1 MLRVGLTGGIG
12 SGKSTV
18 ATRLAE
24 HGAVVI
30 DADRIARDVVE
41 PGTDG
46 LAEVVAEF
54 GDEVRTADG
63 RLNRPA
69 LARAVFGDD
78 SARARLNAILHPR
91 IAARTGELVAA
102 APTGAVV
109 VHDVPLLVENRLAPG
124 YHLVVV
130 VDAPVDVRLHRLV
143 ADRGMSEVDA
153 RARIAAQATEEQRR
167 AVADVWLDNGGARD
181 DVLAATD
188 ALWAD
193 QLVRFESDVR
203 LRRPADPGKPR
214 VLAHDDGWPARA
226 ARAIARLR
234 LAAGEQAMR
243 VDHIGSTA
251 VPGLAGVDVVDLM
264 VTVSAAADVDAVAA
278 RIGDAGFPATTEEPE
293 WSDRVHAGADPARY
307 TRVHVCV
314 VDSPGWWLALATPAW
329 LAGDPAAAVEYAELK
344 LTIAAGH
351 PDAADYALAKRP
363 WFAEAA
369 EVARAWAET
378 TGWRP

>member
-30 DADRIARDVVE
+30 DADRIAREVVE

-54 GDEVRTADG
+54 GDEVRAPDG
-63 RLNRPA
+63 RLDRPA
-69 LARAVFGDD
+69 LAGAVFGDD

-102 APTGAVV
+102 APPGAVV

-130 VDAPVDVRLHRLV
+130 VDAPVEVRLRRL

-153 RARIAAQATEEQRR
+153 RARIAAQATEQQRR

-203 LRRPADPGKPR
+203 LRRPGDPGRPR
-214 VLAHDDGWPARA
+214 VLTHDDTWPGRA

-234 LAAGEQAMR
+234 LAAGEQAKR

-264 VTVSAAADVDAVAA
+264 VTVDAPADVDAVAA
-278 RIGDAGFPATTEEPE
+278 RLADAGFPATAEEPV
-293 WSDRVHAGADPARY
+293 WSDRVHAGADPVRY

-314 VDSPGWWLALATPAW
+314 ADSPGWWLALAVPAW
-329 LAGDPAAAVEYAELK
+329 LAVDPAAAVGYAELK
-344 LTIAAGH
+344 RTIAAEH
-351 PDAADYALAKRP
+351 PDSAEYALAKRP
-363 WFAEAA
+363 WFAEATDA
-369 EVARAWAET
+369 ARAWADA